1 MLRHDLKLMCVK
13 FGGFMMFGYEDI
25 DDNVILQN
33 GGWVTS
39 RLTDHIVNEF
49 QSIPD

>member
-1 MLRHDLKLMCVK
+1 
-13 FGGFMMFGYEDI
+13 MMFGYEDI

-39 RLTDHIVNEF
+39 RLTDHMVKGRF
-49 QSIPD
+49 SIPDNDKTMDEIW

>member
-1 MLRHDLKLMCVK
+1 
-13 FGGFMMFGYEDI
+13 MMFGYEDI

-39 RLTDHIVNEF
+39 RLTDHVAYVGM
-49 QSIPD
+49 SILDKDKAVVKIWWW